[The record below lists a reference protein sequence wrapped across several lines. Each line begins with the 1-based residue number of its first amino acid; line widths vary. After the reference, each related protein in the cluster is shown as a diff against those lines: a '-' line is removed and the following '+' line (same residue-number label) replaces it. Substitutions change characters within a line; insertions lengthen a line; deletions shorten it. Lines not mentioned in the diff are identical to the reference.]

1 MKIISLRLFTVR
13 CYFQA
18 FTVRLLI
25 LLLISLLLLSKTN
38 AKNIQKINWDSLEFT
53 CTAEQNPPFDQESDL
68 WFQRARALEKAD
80 DENNDAEMIRLY
92 QQASQR
98 GHYKA
103 MLNLA
108 ILYAHG
114 RSVKVNRSKAVDLV
128 EKAMKM
134 QSAHAFYLMGIMLEQ
149 GVGVKTDKIAALSY
163 FRKSAD
169 MGNKYGQFATGEAIR
184 DAVIK
189 EDQST
194 RKRGYAIAVQML
206 DCSLSQG
213 YADAGY
219 TLGLHYEILEEDID
233 MGLHYFQK
241 AAALGHNQSLFHLYS
256 IFRRGKNGAVV
267 DTQLAACYYKLLTL
281 LRVDPDT
288 RFPDI
293 DHLCP
298 LPPLLLKE

>member
-18 FTVRLLI
+18 LTVRLLI

-38 AKNIQKINWDSLEFT
+38 AKNIQKINWDSLQFT

-80 DENNDAEMIRLY
+80 DENNDDEMIRLY

-189 EDQST
+189 EDEST
-194 RKRGYAIAVQML
+194 RKRGYEIAVQML

-213 YADAGY
+213 YVDAGY
-219 TLGLHYEILEEDID
+219 TLGLHYEILEKDID

-241 AAALGHNQSLFHLYS
+241 AAALGHNQSLYHLYS
-256 IFRRGKNGAVV
+256 IFSDGEDGIPINSE
-267 DTQLAACYYKLLTL
+267 LAACYYKLLTL